1 MTFPLKQGYALKR
14 VFSFK
19 NEPYCEAVCEHPN
32 GSTAWVRTPVQPA
45 DHGICVMCR
54 SQMRP
59 NEEEG
64 TFVCTNGHAP
74 VFMDTRLDSRRQS
87 RPPLKSRVAK
97 VRVHTVTT
105 PFNQPAEVDIDAV
118 KQEVADALRGL
129 L

>member
-32 GSTAWVRTPVQPA
+32 GSTAWVRTDVRPA
-45 DHGICVMCR
+45 AHGICVICR
-54 SQMRP
+54 SKMQP
-59 NEEEG
+59 LQDEG
-64 TFVCTNGHAP
+64 TFVCTSGHPP

-97 VRVHTVTT
+97 LRVHTVTT
-105 PFNQPAEVDIDAV
+105 PFNQPTEVDVDSV
-118 KQEVADALRGL
+118 KEEVANALGRL